1 MKLEPKHWYWS
12 KSLKTYVKFIECTGN
27 KAYVE
32 GSGSAF
38 GDDNIL
44 IGGAYLDQ
52 SDLFENSFDAIL
64 SEYKEKYA

>member
-1 MKLEPKHWYWS
+1 M
-12 KSLKTYVKFIECTGN
+12 KFIECTGN